1 MLSDSRLTHAYV
13 NSLTSLGVHC
23 LINKPTRF
31 MHNCTPSLLDHIY
44 TNDNLHYLYP
54 GLFPLDIS
62 DHLPSFLLIEFSKNK
77 QHAPLWRRC
86 YKNFNVDSFL
96 FDLDDKLRRNLSNNS
111 DADSKFTLFLD
122 TFIDVVNTHSPLVK
136 LSRRKTKLAAKPW
149 ITKGIL
155 KSIKTKNRLFRKKI
169 KHHNNVEY
177 LQTYKKYNN
186 ILTHIKKKSKIMYYK
201 QNLIESKGN
210 LSKTW
215 KIVNEIINKTKEKLT
230 SANCYVVVV
239 IMSCI
244 CDMIL

>member
-1 MLSDSRLTHAYV
+1 M
-13 NSLTSLGVHC
+13 
-23 LINKPTRF
+23 
-31 MHNCTPSLLDHIY
+31 
-44 TNDNLHYLYP
+44 
-54 GLFPLDIS
+54 
-62 DHLPSFLLIEFSKNK
+62 
-77 QHAPLWRRC
+77 
-86 YKNFNVDSFL
+86 DSFL
-96 FDLDDKLRRNLSNNS
+96 FDLDDKLRRNLSNNL

-201 QNLIESKGN
+201 QNLIESKGKPFEN
-210 LSKTW
+210 W
-215 KIVNEIINKTKEKLT
+215 E
-230 SANCYVVVV
+230 NC
-239 IMSCI
+239 
-244 CDMIL
+244 